1 MPHTTITK
9 SDKIKLLD
17 QMLEDLA
24 GDEFEEYEVADN
36 SADTN
41 VKHYDIAEDLE
52 VMETYH

>member
-24 GDEFEEYEVADN
+24 GDEFEEYDVADN